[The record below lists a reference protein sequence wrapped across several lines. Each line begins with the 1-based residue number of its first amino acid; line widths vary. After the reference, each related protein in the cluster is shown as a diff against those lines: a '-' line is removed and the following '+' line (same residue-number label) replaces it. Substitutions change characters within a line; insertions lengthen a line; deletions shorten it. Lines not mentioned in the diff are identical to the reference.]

1 MTHNA
6 TSQPWTTPKPP
17 KKLQPHFWRGG
28 RWGCLYG
35 LGILFWGFDY
45 LVFACTTLSPLCCWF
60 LSRALTML
68 GRYTSKCMDSI
79 RNIVIIGIKDLIQLV
94 SIFSYSIK
102 LMFDGYHNMK
112 NLCIL
117 KLLFGSILS

>member
-1 MTHNA
+1 
-6 TSQPWTTPKPP
+6 
-17 KKLQPHFWRGG
+17 
-28 RWGCLYG
+28 
-35 LGILFWGFDY
+35 
-45 LVFACTTLSPLCCWF
+45 
-60 LSRALTML
+60 ML